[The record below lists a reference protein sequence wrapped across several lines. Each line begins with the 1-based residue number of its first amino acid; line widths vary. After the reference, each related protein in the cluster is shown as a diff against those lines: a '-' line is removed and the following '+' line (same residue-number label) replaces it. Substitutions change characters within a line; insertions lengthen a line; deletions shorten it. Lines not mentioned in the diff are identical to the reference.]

1 MGYTLKE
8 LKGKISDVEK
18 VQTSGDYNTYLKKAK
33 DYFSTLSADEKLYNE
48 SLADDAETQQQIK
61 EVIIKPCNLIMKYA
75 EQPETAKEKKQ
86 EKAEAKAEDKKAK
99 QLELDFSDK
108 GKEEK
113 ATPKKESKAE
123 KPKKKAKPKAV
134 VPEWEDNQGKPY
146 PTVEVSLLKRFIS
159 LNCKTVS
166 FINDRKNNPKSLL
179 NSLQSA
185 IISKK
190 IRKSS
195 EFADEIMQMQ
205 KMLIQLNTDIDKKKI
220 TGKDVVTIDNADK
233 IKTKLDRFK
242 EGDLCKLSKRFV
254 NRAQHKEGRKAEA
267 VKILK
272 KLQALPINE
281 AYEDERKAMINILS
295 DYANGKTSTIDA
307 VSRQLRGLGRHCN
320 GLGSVADENGIVSS
334 EDVVKATFDSAGF
347 TGRWAS
353 FFGNPSS
360 NFKIMVYG
368 AAGGGK
374 STFCILL
381 AKYLTEHLGWR
392 VLYIASEERFG
403 YTLKEKLKR
412 LNACNENLHIAESV
426 PDGAL
431 KDYDCVFF
439 DSVNDLQIEPSKLNE
454 YTDGI
459 ASVSIF
465 QCTKDGQYK
474 GGQEFSHDADVV
486 VRVDDMVAVTEK
498 NRFGNSG
505 NEFVVG

>member
-1 MGYTLKE
+1 MNRAEFVEIIEGLKSFE
-8 LKGKISDVEK
+8 DSSLSEIIEISESFLEAADDEDLFEEVW
-18 VQTSGDYNTYLKKAK
+18 
-33 DYFSTLSADEKLYNE
+33 ADEKAREGLMVAVDAYN
-48 SLADDAETQQQIK
+48 DRT
-61 EVIIKPCNLIMKYA
+61 
-75 EQPETAKEKKQ
+75 
-86 EKAEAKAEDKKAK
+86 
-99 QLELDFSDK
+99 
-108 GKEEK
+108 
-113 ATPKKESKAE
+113 KAE
-123 KPKKKAKPKAV
+123 KPKKEPMAKTKAEKPKKEPMAKTKAEKPKKEPKAKVFIA
-134 VPEWEDNQGKPY
+134 EWEGNMQPY
-146 PTVEVSLLKRFIS
+146 PTSEVSLLNRFVKF
-159 LNCKTVS
+159 NGKTVS
-166 FINDRKNNPKSLL
+166 DITSSKTNNPKSLL

-195 EFADEIMQMQ
+195 DFADEIMEMQ
-205 KMLIQLNTDIDKKKI
+205 KMLIKLNTDIDQKKI
-220 TGKDVVTIDNADK
+220 TGKDVIEIENADK
-233 IKTKLDRFK
+233 MKEKLSSYK
-242 EGDLCKLSKRFV
+242 VGDLSKLSKRFV
-254 NRAQHKEGRKAEA
+254 SRAQYKEGRKEEAE
-267 VKILK
+267 KILK
-272 KLQALPINE
+272 KLKELPINE
-281 AYEDERKAMINILS
+281 AYEDERSAMVSILE
-295 DYANGKTSTIDA
+295 DYVDGKISSIDV
-307 VSRQLRGLGRHCN
+307 VSRQLRGLGRQCC
-320 GLGSVADENGIVSS
+320 GLGNVADENGIVSS
-334 EDVVKATFDSAGF
+334 EDMVKATFDSAGF
-347 TGRWAS
+347 TGRWSS

-412 LNACNENLHIAESV
+412 LNACNENLHIAERV
-426 PDGAL
+426 PDGVL

-439 DSVNDLQIEPSKLNE
+439 DSVNDLQIEPSELND